1 MLHAQKYFLYSNL
14 KNRNNEKI
22 IFFFIVPVFSDNG
35 SEQQRFKGLKSMIL
49 LGLFFVP
56 LSLCHFEPKKEKT
69 NLQKKPYLSK
79 NLTMKSKL
87 IVITLLFSVF
97 ITSCDA
103 VDDLLSFNISNST
116 SIKIQSNLPINLP
129 SEIITPDV
137 TTNSSA
143 EFKNNKT
150 KADLVKDV
158 KIRSLKLTISDPSD
172 KTFTFLK
179 SIHLYIST
187 TDSDEIELAYQD
199 NINST
204 SNTID
209 LICTDARLDQYIKA
223 DKYKIRTKVTLKET
237 LSKDVTVKAEMKFR
251 VTADPF

>member
-1 MLHAQKYFLYSNL
+1 
-14 KNRNNEKI
+14 
-22 IFFFIVPVFSDNG
+22 
-35 SEQQRFKGLKSMIL
+35 
-49 LGLFFVP
+49 
-56 LSLCHFEPKKEKT
+56 
-69 NLQKKPYLSK
+69 
-79 NLTMKSKL
+79 MKSKL
-87 IVITLLFSVF
+87 VALSLLLFVF
-97 ITSCDA
+97 LSSCDA
-103 VDDLLSFNISNST
+103 IDDLLSFTISNET
-116 SIKIQSNLPINLP
+116 SIKIKSTSPINLP

-150 KADLVKDV
+150 KAELVKDV
-158 KIRSLKLTISDPSD
+158 KIRSLKLSISDPSD
-172 KTFTFLK
+172 KNFTFLK

-209 LICTDARLDQYIKA
+209 LICTDARLDRYIKA
-223 DKYKIRTKVTLKET
+223 DKYKIRTQVTLKET
-237 LSKDVTVKAEMKFR
+237 LTKDVTVKADMKFK

>member
-1 MLHAQKYFLYSNL
+1 
-14 KNRNNEKI
+14 
-22 IFFFIVPVFSDNG
+22 
-35 SEQQRFKGLKSMIL
+35 
-49 LGLFFVP
+49 
-56 LSLCHFEPKKEKT
+56 
-69 NLQKKPYLSK
+69 
-79 NLTMKSKL
+79 MKSKRIALFLFLTAFL
-87 IVITLLFSVF
+87 I
-97 ITSCDA
+97 SCDA
-103 VDDLLSFNISNST
+103 VDDLLSFTISNSA
-116 SIKIQSNLPINLP
+116 SIKIQSTSPINLP
-129 SEIITPDV
+129 LEIITPDV

-172 KTFTFLK
+172 KTFAFLK

-209 LICTDARLDQYIKA
+209 LICTDTRLDQYIKA

-237 LSKDVTVKAEMKFR
+237 LTKDVTVKVDMKFR